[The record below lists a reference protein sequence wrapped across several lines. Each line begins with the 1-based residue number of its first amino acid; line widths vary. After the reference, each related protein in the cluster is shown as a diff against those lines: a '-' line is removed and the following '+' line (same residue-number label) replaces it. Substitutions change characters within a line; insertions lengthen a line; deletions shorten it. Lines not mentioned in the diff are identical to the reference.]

1 MRLGPILLAA
11 IMLISCMGDL
21 PQGGIQIVTFNTQT
35 LFDDVED
42 GDEFSPFT
50 RAEGWNSTHY
60 AQRLERLREAVRSSL
75 DADIIFLQEVESDRV
90 LDDLLDQS
98 LRRRGYRYYCTADD
112 SSPISVGFISKHK
125 PLSVTVHG
133 IEEERPIL
141 RAEFL
146 IDGNQLTVYCLHAK
160 SNLGDEDGNRA
171 ARKDLASLLNSLVV
185 DDAGPVVILG
195 DFNSMPR
202 ADTLDMLAVVGALDS
217 SSIMAASSLPVSHRR
232 EGLDGITFYDPMLD
246 PLVPLGADGTYWY
259 QGRWYDYDRVLLDDD
274 ALRAHPD
281 FSVEIITWNNDN
293 GFPEAYEGEGRWD
306 GFSDHFPLRLCLR

>member
-98 LRRRGYRYYCTADD
+98 LRRRGYRYYCVADD
-112 SSPISVGFISKHK
+112 SSPISVGFISKIPVENVRSHSNAG
-125 PLSVTVHG
+125 P
-133 IEEERPIL
+133 RPIL
-141 RAEFL
+141 ELRFFFRGSQVSLFA
-146 IDGNQLTVYCLHAK
+146 IHAK
-160 SNLGDEDGNRA
+160 SRLDGGEDERWSTFEHLSHLMTRSYPSLVIAAGDFNEDPRYGEA
-171 ARKDLASLLNSLVV
+171 FSDVSSALPSPLLVTGDLALLGSNVFYAAALDPAFPSLETYYYDDVWYSYDHVLLGQAAFDALSLEHSYTAVVYPPGAV
-185 DDAGPVVILG
+185 DDAFRPLRYDVETGEG
-195 DFNSMPR
+195 YSDH
-202 ADTLDMLAVVGALDS
+202 LAVK
-217 SSIMAASSLPVSHRR
+217 
-232 EGLDGITFYDPMLD
+232 T
-246 PLVPLGADGTYWY
+246 
-259 QGRWYDYDRVLLDDD
+259 VL
-274 ALRAHPD
+274 R
-281 FSVEIITWNNDN
+281 
-293 GFPEAYEGEGRWD
+293 YY
-306 GFSDHFPLRLCLR
+306 

>member
-60 AQRLERLREAVRSSL
+60 EKRLERLREAVRSSI
-75 DADIIFLQEVESDRV
+75 DADIIFFQEVEGDRV
-90 LDDLLDQS
+90 LEDLLDQS
-98 LRRRGYRYYCTADD
+98 LRRRSYRYYCIADD

-133 IEEERPIL
+133 IGNERPIL

-146 IDGNQLTVYCLHAK
+146 IDGSQLTVYCLHAK
-160 SNLGDEDGNRA
+160 SNLGDQEENRA
-171 ARKDLASLLNSLVV
+171 ARKDLASLLGSLTL

-202 ADTLDMLAVVGALDS
+202 ADTLDILAVVGAQDS
-217 SSIMAASSLPVSHRR
+217 SSISEAGSLPVSHRR
-232 EGLDGITFYDPMLD
+232 EDLDGITFYDPMLD

-259 QGRWYDYDRVLLDDD
+259 QGQWYDYDRVLLDDD

-281 FSVEIITWNNDN
+281 FSVEIVTWNNDN

-306 GFSDHFPLRLCLR
+306 GFSDHFPLRLTLR